1 MRYRN
6 RPLLAAALTAA
17 YFGAAIGAVASFNLG
32 LPPWL
37 EQALS
42 LLAAPAVL
50 LLLVWNPVLR
60 PLGLLHGEAVAL
72 PKGWV
77 CVLLVLL
84 YAGLVYLITL
94 LLSRR
99 KRP

>member
-1 MRYRN
+1 MRFGN
-6 RPLLAAALTAA
+6 RPLLAAVLTAA

-50 LLLVWNPVLR
+50 LLLAWNPVLR
-60 PLGLLHGEAVAL
+60 PLGLLHGEAVTL

-77 CVLLVLL
+77 CLLLVLL
-84 YAGLVYLITL
+84 YAGLVYLITSR
-94 LLSRR
+94 LSRR
-99 KRP
+99 RP